1 MRTHF
6 QFEIFNLFIE
16 ETSANQA
23 NGYVAL
29 NISSIS
35 YLQKRRLKIFF
46 SKPVISYEEQRTLMS

>member
-16 ETSANQA
+16 ETSVNQA

-35 YLQKRRLKIFF
+35 YL
-46 SKPVISYEEQRTLMS
+46 